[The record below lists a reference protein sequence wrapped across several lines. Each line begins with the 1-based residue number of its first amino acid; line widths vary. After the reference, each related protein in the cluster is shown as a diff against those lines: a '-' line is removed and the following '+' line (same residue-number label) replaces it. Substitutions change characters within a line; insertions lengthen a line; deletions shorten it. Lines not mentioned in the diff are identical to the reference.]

1 MTNIASETDTPAHDS
16 TDQRLLSAAERLFA
30 ERGVDAVSLRAIM
43 AAAGTNVASV
53 HYHFGS
59 KERLIEALL
68 DKYLNQLEKRRFALL
83 DIAERAGTLRA
94 IAEAIVVP
102 LSEIGEEGGTAWLS
116 TLGKLLIS
124 GHPALIPMS
133 VSFQPQAARLQELI
147 VRLRPKA
154 SLPSIR
160 FGVTQAVTLTC
171 VVLGDIAHTNRLMS
185 LSGTYL
191 DDGQMN
197 AQLIDMVTAILAG
210 PPAEN

>member
-1 MTNIASETDTPAHDS
+1 MTNIAAEPTGVAHDS
-16 TDQRLLSAAERLFA
+16 TDQRLLGAAERLFA

-68 DKYLNQLEKRRFALL
+68 DKYLNQLERRRFALL
-83 DIAERAGTLRA
+83 DLAEKAGTLRA

-102 LSEIGEEGGTAWLS
+102 LAEIGEEGGTAWLS

-147 VRLRPKA
+147 VRLRPNA

-160 FGVTQAVTLTC
+160 FGVTHAVTLTC
-171 VVLGDIAHTNRLMS
+171 VVLGDIPHTNRLMS

-197 AQLIDMVTAILAG
+197 AHLVDMVTAILAG
-210 PPAEN
+210 PPLED

>member
-1 MTNIASETDTPAHDS
+1 MTDTSAETTILTHDS
-16 TDQRLLSAAERLFA
+16 TDQRLLNAAERLFA

-68 DKYLNQLEKRRFALL
+68 DRYLDQIEKRRFALL
-83 DIAERAGTLRA
+83 DVAETARTLRA
-94 IAEAIVVP
+94 IAEAIVTP
-102 LSEIGEEGGTAWLS
+102 LAEIAEEGSTAWLS

-147 VRLRPKA
+147 LRLRPDA
-154 SLPSIR
+154 TLPSIR
-160 FGVTQAVTLTC
+160 FGVTHAVTLTC

-185 LSGTYL
+185 
-191 DDGQMN
+191 
-197 AQLIDMVTAILAG
+197 
-210 PPAEN
+210 

>member
-1 MTNIASETDTPAHDS
+1 MTNTAAEPTGIAHDS
-16 TDQRLLSAAERLFA
+16 TDQRLLGAAERLFA

-68 DKYLNQLEKRRFALL
+68 DKYLNQLERRRFTLL
-83 DIAERAGTLRA
+83 DVAEKAGTLRA

-102 LSEIGEEGGTAWLS
+102 LAEIGEEGGTAWLS

-147 VRLRPKA
+147 VRLRPNA

-160 FGVTQAVTLTC
+160 FGVTHAVTLTC
-171 VVLGDIAHTNRLMS
+171 VVLGDIPHTNRLMS

-191 DDGQMN
+191 DDEQMN
-197 AQLIDMVTAILAG
+197 AQLVDMVTAILAG
-210 PPAEN
+210 PPRED

>member
-1 MTNIASETDTPAHDS
+1 MTSTAAEHPGFAHDP
-16 TDQRLLSAAERLFA
+16 TDQRLLNAAERLFA

-59 KERLIEALL
+59 KERLVEALL
-68 DKYLNQLEKRRFALL
+68 DRYLDQIEQRRFALL
-83 DIAERAGTLRA
+83 DVAETAGTLRA
-94 IAEAIVVP
+94 IAEAIVIP
-102 LSEIGEEGGTAWLS
+102 LAEIGEEGATAWLS
-116 TLGKLLIS
+116 TLGKLMIS
-124 GHPALIPMS
+124 GHAALIPMS

-147 VRLRPKA
+147 LRLRPDA
-154 SLPSIR
+154 PLPSIR

-191 DDGQMN
+191 DDKQMN

-210 PPAEN
+210 PPEEG